1 MSAESDPASP
11 STTMPPCR
19 ANTTATA
26 RCVTALLIVTSTFA
40 CADGPLPSPKEAG
53 AAAST
58 SGSPSA
64 RFAFV
69 QLAHEMNQAPRVE
82 QSEPVVKFD
91 ATASGLAGQVAAENG
106 QEAGAGAGVGGA
118 GDGAVLSFTSSN
130 EYPAITWSPWTHLAE
145 PHREAVLRAE
155 STKGDPDNDVFVWT
169 MPGENGASYEGRY
182 VSKASDLVLLY
193 RYQVSGISVASVSLS
208 LFAAYKKVLV
218 LVLSNNTSS
227 Q

>member
-1 MSAESDPASP
+1 MLE
-11 STTMPPCR
+11 
-19 ANTTATA
+19 
-26 RCVTALLIVTSTFA
+26 L
-40 CADGPLPSPKEAG
+40 
-53 AAAST
+53 
-58 SGSPSA
+58 
-64 RFAFV
+64 
-69 QLAHEMNQAPRVE
+69 
-82 QSEPVVKFD
+82 VV
-91 ATASGLAGQVAAENG
+91 LVI
-106 QEAGAGAGVGGA
+106 
-118 GDGAVLSFTSSN
+118 GAVLSFTSSN

-182 VSKASDLVLLY
+182 VGKASDLVLLY